1 MLAVSATIGGT
12 VASSKE
18 KQVDQ
23 DQLDKVNFFFLQKE
37 CKLMMILTIIIQCI
51 LIISK
56 YLYSDM

>member
-1 MLAVSATIGGT
+1 MLAVSATVGGT